1 MKKQGMHEKVTL
13 KATFENYKLFCKSCD
28 LKTSSFKNLKDFLN
42 LYRTN
47 LYTLEDLIQVYKSK
61 VN

>member
-1 MKKQGMHEKVTL
+1 MKKHGIHEKVTL
-13 KATFENYKLFCKSCD
+13 KATFENYKLFCKSCN
-28 LKTSSFKNLKDFLN
+28 LKANNFKNLKDFLK
-42 LYRTN
+42 LYRMD